1 MCDLKEL
8 PSCLGALAVALVV
21 SFAFAEGAEMAES
34 TFSNEGASL
43 DGREIS
49 ADDLVSI
56 PSSFGCVVPGGLDV
70 LPISAVFCKVG
81 ELSTD
86 VARCGVGLEV
96 DNEDWD

>member
-1 MCDLKEL
+1 MKRL

-21 SFAFAEGAEMAES
+21 SFAFAEGAEVAES

-81 ELSTD
+81 KLSTD
-86 VARCGVGLEV
+86 VARCGVGFEV